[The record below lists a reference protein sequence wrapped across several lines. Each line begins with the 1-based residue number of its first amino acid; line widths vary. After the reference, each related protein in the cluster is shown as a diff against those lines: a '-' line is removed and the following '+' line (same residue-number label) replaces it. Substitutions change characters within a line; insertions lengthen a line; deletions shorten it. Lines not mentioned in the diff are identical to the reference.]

1 LFIYIFLCAPFFNE
15 DHFSSFYLF
24 AFSLCPPFLH
34 FFLFIYIFF
43 CAPFFIFLIAG
54 LLGPESFGHLN
65 PTNHWFDLV
74 SCKRDRILRKDLTLK
89 QNRPNT
95 QTKETNIH
103 FIPKIY
109 SFDLVSGRLFSFTV
123 QLSNKNL

>member
-1 LFIYIFLCAPFFNE
+1 MKTT
-15 DHFSSFYLF
+15 
-24 AFSLCPPFLH
+24 FLH
-34 FFLFIYIFF
+34 FIYLHFLYAHLFFIFFCLFTFFF